1 MRYGRH
7 KPYSHFDS
15 DSDYDDGEDDDDS
28 FYGHNHDYHDHHFHD
43 SYPPKHIPHPVYGG
57 IPAKHYGSHERNPQ
71 FGVHGGS
78 PHVNTGYGRP
88 SAQGGYGG
96 RPPYSL
102 RKYYFFDFNDEF
114 QNIFLF
120 F

>member
-15 DSDYDDGEDDDDS
+15 DSDYDDGEDDDDDS

-78 PHVNTGYGRP
+78 PHVNTGYRRP
-88 SAQGGYGG
+88 FVQGGYGG
-96 RPPYSL
+96 RPPYSG
-102 RKYYFFDFNDEF
+102 RKYYFF
-114 QNIFLF
+114 F